1 MDPII
6 SPWIIYAV
14 SVIGNVRSLSM
25 VGIIICVGVLVFAG
39 LAYTLNWDTDEKSV
53 RISKKVAKYATVVL
67 LIFIVLALTLPN
79 REMLATMIALQYIT
93 PDNIQ
98 LVQGNIVDFVSEIMQ
113 AISKSSIK

>member
-6 SPWIIYAV
+6 NPWIIYAV
-14 SVIGNVRSLSM
+14 SVIGNVRSLSV
-25 VGIIICVGVLVFAG
+25 VGIIICAGVLVFAG
-39 LAYTLNWDTDEKSV
+39 LVYTSNLNTDEKLV
-53 RISKKVAKYATVVL
+53 RISKKVAKYAAVVL
-67 LIFIVLALTLPN
+67 LVFIVLALILPDRKTLT
-79 REMLATMIALQYIT
+79 TMIALQYIT